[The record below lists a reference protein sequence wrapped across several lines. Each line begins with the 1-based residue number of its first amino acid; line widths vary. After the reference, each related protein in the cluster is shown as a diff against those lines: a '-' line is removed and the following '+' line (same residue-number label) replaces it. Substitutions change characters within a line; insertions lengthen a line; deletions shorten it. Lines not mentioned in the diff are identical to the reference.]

1 MNFKSL
7 NNQTTIYVKELLTF
21 SNNSFYN
28 LRSTV
33 KKSIVNEKPNS
44 KFKSNTFSYSGMKTW
59 NKLPKRLIN
68 CPSVESFE
76 IQLKTFFRSY
86 EYH

>member
-7 NNQTTIYVKELLTF
+7 NNQTPTYVKELLTF

-33 KKSIVNEKPNS
+33 NKSFVNDKPNTE
-44 KFKSNTFSYSGMKTW
+44 FKSNSLSYFGMKTW
-59 NKLPKRLIN
+59 NELPKCIIN
-68 CPSVESFE
+68 SPSVESFK
-76 IQLKTFFRSY
+76 ISVKNLSQII
-86 EYH
+86 